1 MGDNRAETG
10 PKRVQV
16 LAVHGDHLEA
26 VARKRLLEV
35 VALEVLG
42 GVAGDGD
49 VIVVNDEL
57 DVQALRNS
65 QTGGLGVVALLLC
78 RGRGTT

>member
-16 LAVHGDHLEA
+16 FAVHGDHLEA
-26 VARKRLLEV
+26 VARKRLFEV
-35 VALEVLG
+35 VALKVLG

-57 DVQALRNS
+57 DVQALRNG
-65 QTGGLGVVALLLC
+65 QTGGLRVVALLLC
-78 RGRGTT
+78 HGRGTA